1 MILLRAY
8 SNLNLIGEEL
18 SLLKPMSEAKGFLNK
33 MLDGWLYSPTSRVTL
48 KIPVPGHM
56 YIRARCFCDDV
67 SEVQGERFRHVQ
79 LIDILYHDFL
89 YFIRKNNDPQS
100 IYNML
105 RLKDGTIVI
114 SEHEDE
120 RIIDTLDDESDYIAE
135 FSYSM
140 ARKDALR
147 GEYIL
152 SDLSKVYPDHDY
164 TLERV
169 IQILYCDFIDEYS
182 KGKMQNVV
190 ERIINYNQK
199 NN

>member
-1 MILLRAY
+1 MRAY
-8 SNLNLIGEEL
+8 SDLDLIGEEL
-18 SLLKPMSEAKGFLNK
+18 SLLKPMNEARSLLNK
-33 MLDGWLYSPTSRVTL
+33 MVDSWLLSPTSSVYL
-48 KIPVPGHM
+48 SIKVPANK

-67 SEVQGERFRHVQ
+67 SEIQGFKFRHEQ
-79 LIDILYHDFL
+79 LLKILVHDFL
-89 YFIRKNNDPQS
+89 YFVRKCNDPES

-105 RLKDGTIVI
+105 RLKDSTIVI
-114 SEHEDE
+114 SDNDE
-120 RIIDTLDDESDYIAE
+120 ENELDMDDPDYAAV
-135 FSYSM
+135 FSCVM

-199 NN
+199 SK